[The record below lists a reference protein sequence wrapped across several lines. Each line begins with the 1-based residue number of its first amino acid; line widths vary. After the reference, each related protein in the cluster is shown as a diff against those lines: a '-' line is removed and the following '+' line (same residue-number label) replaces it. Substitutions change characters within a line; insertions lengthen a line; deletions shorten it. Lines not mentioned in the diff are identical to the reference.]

1 MNSWRIFSIGTVV
14 FVLVSLVASTVLG
27 HGQFLMWLSGHRS
40 PAADYYF
47 YYVTKLGEEH
57 GFVLIGVIFL
67 FRYWR
72 RSLMIA
78 VMGLTVTVVT
88 YLLKSFFQF
97 ERPSLFLNRM
107 GWEGPLAVL
116 DYPMLSGHSSF
127 PSGHSMA
134 AWALFA
140 FVAALYRQTGVA
152 VTCLFLAISVSI
164 SRVYL
169 MAHFLRDVA
178 LGAAV
183 GFAIGYLIYYIYDT
197 KLKIK

>member
-1 MNSWRIFSIGTVV
+1 MGTVV
-14 FVLVSLVASTVLG
+14 FVLLSIGISVVWG
-27 HGQFLMWLSGHRS
+27 NGQFLIWLTGHRS
-40 PAADYYF
+40 VYADYFF

-57 GFVLIGVIFL
+57 GFILIGVVFL

-78 VMGLTVTVVT
+78 ALGLSVTVVT
-88 YLLKSFFQF
+88 FILKTIFQF
-97 ERPSLFLNRM
+97 ERPGLFLTRM

-116 DYPMLSGHSSF
+116 DYPLLSGHSSF

-134 AWALFA
+134 AWALFT
-140 FVAALYRQTGVA
+140 FVAALYRRPIPA
-152 VTCLFLAISVSI
+152 IICLFVGISVSI

-178 LGAAV
+178 VGAAV
-183 GFAIGYLIYYIYDT
+183 GFAIGYAAFMVYD
-197 KLKIK
+197 KRLKSK